1 MSSSPSKDEPAAAP
15 GASGRQQEAQQDP
28 EGASASSSG
37 GQPLSPPPPPEVNQ
51 EVTSSSAASYSGL
64 AAKTVENIRR
74 LQENVGAG
82 SVSPPSPSMSTG
94 VQQVSPA
101 GAAASSWS
109 GNHQV
114 PPASSTNDNVQ
125 QPDALDLCPPSSSP
139 LRSQQPPPQSP
150 LPSIS
155 PTLASTFNALVTIDP
170 CWQSGKRSVRE
181 RNAVMCNNA
190 MMADVYFSVGA
201 DLCETPRKFPAHK

>member
-1 MSSSPSKDEPAAAP
+1 MTFSWPRGHLEVTEMSSSPSKDEPGAAP

-28 EGASASSSG
+28 EGAASSSG

-125 QPDALDLCPPSSSP
+125 QPDALDLCPSSSSP
-139 LRSQQPPPQSP
+139 LRSQQPPPSP
-150 LPSIS
+150 PSPPS
-155 PTLASTFNALVTIDP
+155 PPPWRRRSTP
-170 CWQSGKRSVRE
+170 W
-181 RNAVMCNNA
+181 
-190 MMADVYFSVGA
+190 
-201 DLCETPRKFPAHK
+201 